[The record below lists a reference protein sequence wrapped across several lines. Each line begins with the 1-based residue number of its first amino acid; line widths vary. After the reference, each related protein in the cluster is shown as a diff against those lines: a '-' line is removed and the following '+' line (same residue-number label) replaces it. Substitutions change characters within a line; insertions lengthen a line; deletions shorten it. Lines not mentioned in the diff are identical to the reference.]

1 VTQITASLAKI
12 ERCVASALERS
23 LDPQRKLIV
32 VAVSK
37 GQPSSAIEAAYAAGH
52 RHFGENYLQEASEK
66 MSRVTGPDISWHYIG
81 RLQSNKTRAV
91 ARNFDWVH
99 TVDRLRLAARLND
112 QRPDLRPPLNVLIQV
127 NLAGEIGKGGLAPE
141 RMFRLATEIQSMP
154 RLKLRGL
161 MGIPQAG
168 LSHEQTIDYF
178 TRLAELGNEIAAL
191 GADTLS
197 MGMSD
202 DFETAIECGSNCV
215 RIGTAIFGRR

>member
-1 VTQITASLAKI
+1 
-12 ERCVASALERS
+12 
-23 LDPQRKLIV
+23 
-32 VAVSK
+32 
-37 GQPSSAIEAAYAAGH
+37 
-52 RHFGENYLQEASEK
+52 

-168 LSHEQTIDYF
+168 LSHEQTIVAARRDTDVF
-178 TRLAELGNEIAAL
+178 ILGWVKVARMGIEFFEHAANRALDQLFVIDIVDVL
-191 GADTLS
+191 GPNAPHYID
-197 MGMSD
+197 
-202 DFETAIECGSNCV
+202 
-215 RIGTAIFGRR
+215 